1 MSTRYERVVLDLE
14 DKLSPGM
21 ARAAASTA
29 LLNRE
34 LGSLSRDSVRTRRS
48 VSDIDQ
54 PVGNLGRTSG
64 NASREVD
71 KLSGRMRILADM
83 ALILG
88 PSLIPIGAV
97 GVPAVTGLAAQ
108 LGFAAAAGGTAILAF
123 QGIGNAL
130 KTLNTAALTPT
141 TENLQ
146 KAQVALEGL
155 SPEAQKFVAQ
165 LGTMIPELHK
175 LRDVAAGGLFPGATE
190 GLRSMETALPHVQGV
205 IAAIAGEL
213 GKIAGDA
220 GASLASPK
228 WTDFLDFIA
237 KNAPQALGEMAQA
250 AGNTAHAVAALW
262 MATDPLNDNFSK
274 WLVDATADLDRW
286 ATGLSKTQGF
296 EDFIAYVDTNG
307 PKVAAAF
314 GAIANAALQIVQ
326 AAAPLGG
333 PVLEGIKALADMVAA
348 LANSDIGTPL
358 FTAAAALALFNRT
371 LAITGAL
378 QKSTF
383 GSPAV
388 ASIKG
393 MGLSLRGLSADLALV
408 NRQSALMSSPGK
420 GFIGPLTQ
428 AQTAMGRIKASA
440 ATFGKTAA
448 LIGGIGVASSGAADK
463 IGLTNAASLAL
474 MGTFIA
480 PGWGTA
486 IGGAAGLLL
495 DAKDAGQG
503 FADAM
508 EGADRALKSFDTST
522 IEAQIKA
529 LQKQRDDL
537 THVSGVGDFFSD
549 RVTKALHPGAF
560 SSKAVNELDNKIQQL
575 KGHLTFT
582 REQAQQA
589 LLRDGFIATSDGIKT
604 ATQSTREFQTSLQ
617 KLNETLSGRASMRD
631 YEQALDDFTKR
642 AADRAKLLAKI
653 AEQQRVLANPKSTA
667 AQKQAAT
674 DQIKSLQ
681 AQAAAL
687 KNSLDIGTQA
697 GRDTQALLDN
707 IAATALKVA
716 TSLTG
721 TKRTEFLAGARSD
734 FVAAAKAAGMAN
746 DEAQKLADK
755 VLGLSQSN
763 HKVKIVV
770 DADGAWHVIDLT
782 AARLERLTRKTYK
795 INIKAQAAA
804 VIPQVLDAQA
814 HADGGTVRG
823 QRHPYG
829 DKVLALLAP
838 TEEVITNRHGEA
850 DRFRADRAAGR
861 IPAYADGGTVRMAAH
876 ASTGR
881 AGGDVVR
888 LSPDDIGQIVRGLAT
903 VRPIADHITLM
914 PHNYSEWERQQ
925 AKLKRA
931 AGIGGVGR

>member
-1 MSTRYERVVLDLE
+1 MVPVPLLRKGSEEAQR
-14 DKLSPGM
+14 LS
-21 ARAAASTA
+21 
-29 LLNRE
+29 
-34 LGSLSRDSVRTRRS
+34 
-48 VSDIDQ
+48 
-54 PVGNLGRTSG
+54 GNL
-64 NASREVD
+64 
-71 KLSGRMRILADM
+71 
-83 ALILG
+83 
-88 PSLIPIGAV
+88 
-97 GVPAVTGLAAQ
+97 
-108 LGFAAAAGGTAILAF
+108 
-123 QGIGNAL
+123 
-130 KTLNTAALTPT
+130 
-141 TENLQ
+141 
-146 KAQVALEGL
+146 
-155 SPEAQKFVAQ
+155 
-165 LGTMIPELHK
+165 
-175 LRDVAAGGLFPGATE
+175 
-190 GLRSMETALPHVQGV
+190 
-205 IAAIAGEL
+205 
-213 GKIAGDA
+213 
-220 GASLASPK
+220 
-228 WTDFLDFIA
+228 
-237 KNAPQALGEMAQA
+237 
-250 AGNTAHAVAALW
+250 
-262 MATDPLNDNFSK
+262 
-274 WLVDATADLDRW
+274 
-286 ATGLSKTQGF
+286 
-296 EDFIAYVDTNG
+296 
-307 PKVAAAF
+307 
-314 GAIANAALQIVQ
+314 
-326 AAAPLGG
+326 
-333 PVLEGIKALADMVAA
+333 
-348 LANSDIGTPL
+348 
-358 FTAAAALALFNRT
+358 
-371 LAITGAL
+371 
-378 QKSTF
+378 KS
-383 GSPAV
+383 
-388 ASIKG
+388 I
-393 MGLSLRGLSADLALV
+393 
-408 NRQSALMSSPGK
+408 
-420 GFIGPLTQ
+420 
-428 AQTAMGRIKASA
+428 
-440 ATFGKTAA
+440 GKTAA
-448 LIGGIGVASSGAADK
+448 GVAGVAVAASGVADK
-463 IGLTNAASLAL
+463 IGLTNTASLAL
-474 MGTFIA
+474 IGTLAGPYGAAAGAAVGATLDLKSALSGYNDALGQADKALESNSAAAHRAALDALQQQASYLATSNSFKANATRIFA
-480 PGWGTA
+480 FAKAHTSGLGS
-486 IGGAAGLLL
+486 GGAGDDIETRAAKL
-495 DAKDAGQG
+495 KDALKMD
-503 FADAM
+503 DA
-508 EGADRALKSFDTST
+508 R
-522 IEAQIKA
+522 
-529 LQKQRDDL
+529 
-537 THVSGVGDFFSD
+537 
-549 RVTKALHPGAF
+549 
-560 SSKAVNELDNKIQQL
+560 
-575 KGHLTFT
+575 
-582 REQAQQA
+582 AQQS